1 MLSDSI
7 IQQSKQLTELTSI
20 QLFQQIQFQEIST
33 PLSSETINTSYVKIG
48 ENKPPMLLIHG
59 FDSSF
64 LEFRR
69 LIPKLAEKYQIWAI
83 DLLGFGFTYRNPNI
97 TYSPDSIKIHLY
109 KFWQTLI
116 NEPCIIVGA
125 SMGGATAIDFT
136 LTYPQI
142 VKQLILLDSSGLIKQ
157 PIISKFIF
165 PPLDY
170 FATEFL
176 RNLKVRQSIS
186 KNAYFDP
193 QFANEDALI
202 CAALHLKCQHWNKAL
217 ISFSKS
223 GGYGSYLNQLK
234 HIKQPTLIVWG
245 ENDKILGI
253 KYAPQFTEI
262 IPNNKLIWIEKCGH
276 VPHLEKPNITASSIF
291 KYIKLVP

>member
-7 IQQSKQLTELTSI
+7 IQQSKQLTESTSI
-20 QLFQQIQFQEIST
+20 QLFQQIQFQAIST
-33 PLSSETINTSYVKIG
+33 SLSSEPILTSYVKIG
-48 ENKPPMLLIHG
+48 EKKPPILLIHG
-59 FDSSF
+59 FDSSL

-83 DLLGFGFTYRNPNI
+83 DLLGFGFTDRNPNL
-97 TYSPDSIKIHLY
+97 TYSPNSIKIHLY
-109 KFWQTLI
+109 NFWQTLI
-116 NEPCIIVGA
+116 NEPVIIVGA

-136 LTYPQI
+136 LTHPEI
-142 VKQLILLDSSGLIKQ
+142 VKQLILLDSGGLIKQ

-193 QFANEDALI
+193 KFANEDALI
-202 CAALHLKCQHWNKAL
+202 CGALHLNCENWNKAL
-217 ISFSKS
+217 ISFTKS
-223 GGYGSYLNQLK
+223 GGYGSYANQLEN
-234 HIKQPTLIVWG
+234 IKQPTLIIWG
-245 ENDKILGI
+245 ENDKILGT
-253 KYAPQFTEI
+253 KYAPQFAKI
-262 IPNNKLIWIEKCGH
+262 IPNSKLIWIKECGH
-276 VPHLEKPNITASSIF
+276 VPHLEKPDLTAN
-291 KYIKLVP
+291 YINEQ